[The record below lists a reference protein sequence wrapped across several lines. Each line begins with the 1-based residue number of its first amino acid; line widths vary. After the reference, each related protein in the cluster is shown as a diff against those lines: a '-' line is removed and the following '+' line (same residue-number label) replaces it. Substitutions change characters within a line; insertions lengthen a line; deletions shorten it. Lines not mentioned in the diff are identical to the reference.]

1 VKTRFLIA
9 ILVTACIAG
18 LRPEAHAEDNS
29 IRVQMTHE
37 FSVGKTTLPAGD
49 YTIQRVTPGCF
60 NVLLIRSEKS
70 ARVGIRQFRGALQS
84 DVGNK
89 RLLI

>member
-1 VKTRFLIA
+1 MCSRLQRWLARETHSYWPSRNSVKTRFLIA

-37 FSVGKTTLPAGD
+37 FSVGKIGTSWNP
-49 YTIQRVTPGCF
+49 TI
-60 NVLLIRSEKS
+60 S
-70 ARVGIRQFRGALQS
+70 RGFA
-84 DVGNK
+84 V
-89 RLLI
+89 RCRE